1 MIKIGI
7 LGDIGSGKSFVSKQ
21 FGFPIFNADKEVKK
35 IYNNDRS
42 CFIKLRK
49 KLPKFINSFP
59 IKKNNLIKAILSN
72 VKNLREI
79 NKIVHPMVRKKMNKF
94 FLKNLNQKAVILDIP
109 LLLENKINT
118 KSYILIFVD
127 SKKKNIEKN
136 LKKRKYYNRNLLNK
150 LRKIQMPLK
159 SKKKLSNFIVENNFK
174 SKPVKNRVKII
185 KKKLLN
191 S

>member
-21 FGFPIFNADKEVKK
+21 FGLPIFNADKEVKK
-35 IYNNDRS
+35 IYNIDRS

-59 IKKNNLIKAILSN
+59 IKKKNLIEAILSN
-72 VKNLREI
+72 IKNLREI
-79 NKIVHPMVRKKMNKF
+79 NKIIHPIVRKKMNKF
-94 FLKNLNQKAVILDIP
+94 FLKNFNQKAVILDIP

-127 SKKKNIEKN
+127 AKKKNIEKN
-136 LKKRKYYNRNLLNK
+136 LKKRKHYNRNLLNK
-150 LRKIQMPLK
+150 LRKIQISLN
-159 SKKKLSNFIVENNFK
+159 SKKKLSNFIIENNFK

-185 KKKLLN
+185 KKKILN

>member
-21 FGFPIFNADKEVKK
+21 FGLPIFNADKEVKN

-59 IKKNNLIKAILSN
+59 IKKKNLIKAILSN
-72 VKNLREI
+72 IKNLREI
-79 NKIVHPMVRKKMNKF
+79 NKIIHPIVRKKMNKF
-94 FLKNLNQKAVILDIP
+94 FLKNFNQKAVILDIP

-127 SKKKNIEKN
+127 AKKKNIEKN

-150 LRKIQMPLK
+150 LRKIQISLN
-159 SKKKLSNFIVENNFK
+159 SKKKLSNFIIENSFK

-185 KKKLLN
+185 KKKILN

>member
-21 FGFPIFNADKEVKK
+21 FGLPIFNADKEVKN

-59 IKKNNLIKAILSN
+59 IKKKNLIKAILSN
-72 VKNLREI
+72 IKNLREI
-79 NKIVHPMVRKKMNKF
+79 NKIIHPIVRKKMNKF
-94 FLKNLNQKAVILDIP
+94 FLRNFNQKAVILDIP

-127 SKKKNIEKN
+127 AKKKNIEKK

-150 LRKIQMPLK
+150 LRKIQISLN
-159 SKKKLSNFIVENNFK
+159 SKKKLSNFIIENNFK

-185 KKKLLN
+185 KKKILN

>member
-21 FGFPIFNADKEVKK
+21 FGLPIFNADKEVKN

-59 IKKNNLIKAILSN
+59 IKKKNLIKAILSN
-72 VKNLREI
+72 IKNLKEI
-79 NKIVHPMVRKKMNKF
+79 NKIIHPIVRKKMNKF
-94 FLKNLNQKAVILDIP
+94 FLKNFNQKAVILDIP

-127 SKKKNIEKN
+127 AKKKNIEKN

-150 LRKIQMPLK
+150 LRKIQISLN
-159 SKKKLSNFIVENNFK
+159 SKKKLSNFIIENNFT
-174 SKPVKNRVKII
+174 SKPVKNRVKIL
-185 KKKLLN
+185 KKKILN

>member
-21 FGFPIFNADKEVKK
+21 FGLPIFNADKEVKN

-59 IKKNNLIKAILSN
+59 IKKKNLIKAILSN
-72 VKNLREI
+72 IKNLREI
-79 NKIVHPMVRKKMNKF
+79 NKIIHPIVRKKMNKF
-94 FLKNLNQKAVILDIP
+94 FLKNFNQKAVILDIP

-118 KSYILIFVD
+118 KSYILIYVD
-127 SKKKNIEKN
+127 AKKNNIEKN
-136 LKKRKYYNRNLLNK
+136 LKKRKYYNRNLLIK
-150 LRKIQMPLK
+150 LRKIQISLK
-159 SKKKLSNFIVENNFK
+159 SKRKLSNFIIENNFK
-174 SKPVKNRVKII
+174 SKPLKNRVKII
-185 KKKLLN
+185 KKKILN
-191 S
+191 L

>member
-21 FGFPIFNADKEVKK
+21 FGLPIFNADKEVKN

-59 IKKNNLIKAILSN
+59 IKKKNLIKAILSN
-72 VKNLREI
+72 IKNLREI
-79 NKIVHPMVRKKMNKF
+79 NKIIHPIVRKKMNKF
-94 FLKNLNQKAVILDIP
+94 FLKNFNQKAVILDIP

-127 SKKKNIEKN
+127 AKKKNIEKN

-150 LRKIQMPLK
+150 LRKIQISLN
-159 SKKKLSNFIVENNFK
+159 SKKKLSNFIIENNFT
-174 SKPVKNRVKII
+174 SKPVKNRVKIL
-185 KKKLLN
+185 KKKILN

>member
-21 FGFPIFNADKEVKK
+21 FGLPIFNADKEVKN

-59 IKKNNLIKAILSN
+59 IKKKNLIKAILSN
-72 VKNLREI
+72 IKNLREI
-79 NKIVHPMVRKKMNKF
+79 NKIIHPIVRKKMNKF
-94 FLKNLNQKAVILDIP
+94 FLKNFNQKAVILDIP

-127 SKKKNIEKN
+127 AKKKNIEKK

-150 LRKIQMPLK
+150 LRKIQISLN
-159 SKKKLSNFIVENNFK
+159 SKKKLSNFIIENNFK

-185 KKKLLN
+185 KKKILN
-191 S
+191 A

>member
-21 FGFPIFNADKEVKK
+21 FGLPIFNADKEVKN

-59 IKKNNLIKAILSN
+59 IKKKNLIKAILSN
-72 VKNLREI
+72 IKNLREI
-79 NKIVHPMVRKKMNKF
+79 NKIIHPIVRKKMNKF
-94 FLKNLNQKAVILDIP
+94 FLKNFNQKAVILDIP

-127 SKKKNIEKN
+127 AKKKNIEKN
-136 LKKRKYYNRNLLNK
+136 LKTRKYYNRNLLNK
-150 LRKIQMPLK
+150 LRKIQISLN
-159 SKKKLSNFIVENNFK
+159 SKKKLSNFIIENNFK

-185 KKKLLN
+185 KKKILN

>member
-21 FGFPIFNADKEVKK
+21 FGLPIFNADKEVKN

-59 IKKNNLIKAILSN
+59 IKKKNLIKAILSN
-72 VKNLREI
+72 IKNLREI
-79 NKIVHPMVRKKMNKF
+79 NKIIHPIVRKKMNKF
-94 FLKNLNQKAVILDIP
+94 FLKNFNQKAVLLDIP

-127 SKKKNIEKN
+127 AKKKNIEKN

-150 LRKIQMPLK
+150 LRKIQISLN
-159 SKKKLSNFIVENNFK
+159 SKKKLSNFIIENNFK

-185 KKKLLN
+185 KKKILN

>member
-21 FGFPIFNADKEVKK
+21 FGLPIFNADKEVKN

-59 IKKNNLIKAILSN
+59 IKKKNLIKAILSN
-72 VKNLREI
+72 IKNLREI
-79 NKIVHPMVRKKMNKF
+79 NKIIHPIVRKKMNKF
-94 FLKNLNQKAVILDIP
+94 FLKNFNQKAVILDIP

-127 SKKKNIEKN
+127 AKKKNIEKN

-150 LRKIQMPLK
+150 LRKIQISLN
-159 SKKKLSNFIVENNFK
+159 SKKKLSNFIIENNFK

-185 KKKLLN
+185 KKKILN

>member
-21 FGFPIFNADKEVKK
+21 FGLPIFNADKEVKN

-59 IKKNNLIKAILSN
+59 IKKKNLIRAILSN
-72 VKNLREI
+72 IKNLREI
-79 NKIVHPMVRKKMNKF
+79 NKIIHPIVRKKMNKF
-94 FLKNLNQKAVILDIP
+94 FLKNFNQKAVILDIP

-127 SKKKNIEKN
+127 AKKKNIEKN
-136 LKKRKYYNRNLLNK
+136 LKKRKHYNRNLLNK
-150 LRKIQMPLK
+150 LRKIQISLN
-159 SKKKLSNFIVENNFK
+159 SKKKLSNFIIENNFK

-185 KKKLLN
+185 KKKILN

>member
-21 FGFPIFNADKEVKK
+21 FGFPIFNADKEVKT
-35 IYNNDRS
+35 IYNKDRS

-59 IKKNNLIKAILSN
+59 IKKKNLIKAILSN
-72 VKNLREI
+72 IKNLREI
-79 NKIVHPMVRKKMNKF
+79 NKIIHPIVRKKMNKF
-94 FLKNLNQKAVILDIP
+94 FLKNFNQKAVILDIP

-127 SKKKNIEKN
+127 AKKKNIEKN

-150 LRKIQMPLK
+150 LRKIQISLN
-159 SKKKLSNFIVENNFK
+159 SKKKLSNFIIENNFK

-185 KKKLLN
+185 KKKILN

>member
-21 FGFPIFNADKEVKK
+21 FGLPIFNADKEVKN

-59 IKKNNLIKAILSN
+59 IKKKNLIKAILSN
-72 VKNLREI
+72 IKNLKEI
-79 NKIVHPMVRKKMNKF
+79 NKIIHPIVRKKMNKF
-94 FLKNLNQKAVILDIP
+94 FLKNFNQKAVILDIP

-127 SKKKNIEKN
+127 AKKKNIEKN

-150 LRKIQMPLK
+150 LKKIQISLK
-159 SKKKLSNFIVENNFK
+159 SKKKLSNFIIENNFK
-174 SKPVKNRVKII
+174 RKPVKNRVKII

>member
-21 FGFPIFNADKEVKK
+21 FGLPIFNADKEVKN

-59 IKKNNLIKAILSN
+59 IKKKNLIKAILSN
-72 VKNLREI
+72 IKNLKEI
-79 NKIVHPMVRKKMNKF
+79 NKIIHPIVRKKMNKF
-94 FLKNLNQKAVILDIP
+94 FLKNFNQKAVILDIP

-127 SKKKNIEKN
+127 AKKNNIEKN

-150 LRKIQMPLK
+150 LRKIQISLN
-159 SKKKLSNFIVENNFK
+159 SKKKLSNFIIENNFK

-185 KKKLLN
+185 KKKILN

>member
-21 FGFPIFNADKEVKK
+21 FGLPIFNADKEVKN

-59 IKKNNLIKAILSN
+59 IKKKNLIKAILSN
-72 VKNLREI
+72 IKNLREI
-79 NKIVHPMVRKKMNKF
+79 NKIIHPIVRKKMNKF
-94 FLKNLNQKAVILDIP
+94 FLKNFNQKAVILDIP

-118 KSYILIFVD
+118 KSYILIFVNA
-127 SKKKNIEKN
+127 KKKNIEKN

-150 LRKIQMPLK
+150 LRKIQISLN
-159 SKKKLSNFIVENNFK
+159 SKKKLSNFIIENNFK

-185 KKKLLN
+185 KKKILN

>member
-7 LGDIGSGKSFVSKQ
+7 LGEIGSGKSFVSKQ
-21 FGFPIFNADKEVKK
+21 FGLPIFNADKEVKN

-59 IKKNNLIKAILSN
+59 IKKKNLIKAILSN
-72 VKNLREI
+72 IKNLREI
-79 NKIVHPMVRKKMNKF
+79 NKIIHPIVRKKMNKF
-94 FLKNLNQKAVILDIP
+94 FLKNFNQKAVILDIP

-127 SKKKNIEKN
+127 AKKKNIEKN

-150 LRKIQMPLK
+150 LRKIQISLN
-159 SKKKLSNFIVENNFK
+159 SKKKLSNFIIENNFK

-185 KKKLLN
+185 KKKILN
-191 S
+191 A

>member
-21 FGFPIFNADKEVKK
+21 FGLPIFNADKEVKN

-59 IKKNNLIKAILSN
+59 IKKKNLIKAILSN
-72 VKNLREI
+72 IKNLREI
-79 NKIVHPMVRKKMNKF
+79 NKIIHPMVRKRMNKF

-127 SKKKNIEKN
+127 AKKNNIEKN

-150 LRKIQMPLK
+150 LRKIQISLN
-159 SKKKLSNFIVENNFK
+159 SKKKLSSFIIENNFK

-185 KKKLLN
+185 KKKILN

>member
-21 FGFPIFNADKEVKK
+21 FGLPIFNADKEVKN

-59 IKKNNLIKAILSN
+59 IKKKNLIEAILSN
-72 VKNLREI
+72 IKNLREI
-79 NKIVHPMVRKKMNKF
+79 NKIIHPIVRKKMNKF
-94 FLKNLNQKAVILDIP
+94 FLKNFNQKAVILDIP

-127 SKKKNIEKN
+127 AKKKNIEKN

-150 LRKIQMPLK
+150 LRKIQISLN
-159 SKKKLSNFIVENNFK
+159 SKKKLSNFIIENNFK

-185 KKKLLN
+185 KKKILN

>member
-21 FGFPIFNADKEVKK
+21 FGLPIFNADKEVKT
-35 IYNNDRS
+35 IYNKDRS

-59 IKKNNLIKAILSN
+59 IKKKNLIKAILSN
-72 VKNLREI
+72 IKNLREI
-79 NKIVHPMVRKKMNKF
+79 NKIIHPIVRKKMNKF
-94 FLKNLNQKAVILDIP
+94 FLKNFNQKAVILDIP

-127 SKKKNIEKN
+127 AKKKNIEKN

-150 LRKIQMPLK
+150 LRKIQISLN
-159 SKKKLSNFIVENNFK
+159 SKKKLSNFIIENNFK

-185 KKKLLN
+185 KKKILN
-191 S
+191 A

>member
-21 FGFPIFNADKEVKK
+21 FGLPIFNADKEVKK
-35 IYNNDRS
+35 IYNNDRA
-42 CFIKLRK
+42 CFLKLRK
-49 KLPKFINSFP
+49 KLPKYINSFP
-59 IKKNNLIKAILSN
+59 IKKKNLIKAILSN
-72 VKNLREI
+72 IKNLREI
-79 NKIVHPMVRKKMNKF
+79 NKIIHPMVRKKMNKF
-94 FLKNLNQKAVILDIP
+94 FLKNLNQKAVIIDIP

-127 SKKKNIEKN
+127 AKKKNIEKN

-150 LRKIQMPLK
+150 LRKIQISLK
-159 SKKKLSNFIVENNFK
+159 SKKKLSNFIIENNFK
-174 SKPVKNRVKII
+174 SKPLKNRVKII
-185 KKKLLN
+185 KKKILN

>member
-21 FGFPIFNADKEVKK
+21 FGLPIFNADKEVKN

-59 IKKNNLIKAILSN
+59 IKKKNLIKAILSN
-72 VKNLREI
+72 IKNLREI
-79 NKIVHPMVRKKMNKF
+79 NKIIHPIVRKKMNKF
-94 FLKNLNQKAVILDIP
+94 FLKNFNQKAVILDIP

-127 SKKKNIEKN
+127 AKKKNIEKK

-150 LRKIQMPLK
+150 LRKIQISLN
-159 SKKKLSNFIVENNFK
+159 SKKKLSNFIIENNFK

-185 KKKLLN
+185 KKKILN

>member
-7 LGDIGSGKSFVSKQ
+7 LGDIGSGKSFISKQ
-21 FGFPIFNADKEVKK
+21 FGLPIFNADKEVKK
-35 IYNNDRS
+35 IYNNDRA
-42 CFIKLRK
+42 CFLKLRK
-49 KLPKFINSFP
+49 KLPKFVNSFP
-59 IKKNNLIKAILSN
+59 IKKKNIIKAILSN
-72 VKNLREI
+72 IKNLREI
-79 NKIVHPMVRKKMNKF
+79 NKIIHPMVRKRMNKF

-127 SKKKNIEKN
+127 AKKKNIEKN

-150 LRKIQMPLK
+150 LKKIQISLK
-159 SKKKLSNFIVENNFK
+159 SKKKLSNFIIENNFK

>member
-21 FGFPIFNADKEVKK
+21 FGLPIFNADKEVKN

-59 IKKNNLIKAILSN
+59 IKKKNLIKAILSN
-72 VKNLREI
+72 IKNLREI
-79 NKIVHPMVRKKMNKF
+79 NKIIHPIVRKKMNKF
-94 FLKNLNQKAVILDIP
+94 FLKNFNQKAVILDIP

-118 KSYILIFVD
+118 KSYILIFVENFVC
-127 SKKKNIEKN
+127 KKITHITKDT
-136 LKKRKYYNRNLLNK
+136 LVYHLLAH
-150 LRKIQMPLK
+150 
-159 SKKKLSNFIVENNFK
+159 
-174 SKPVKNRVKII
+174 
-185 KKKLLN
+185 
-191 S
+191 

>member
-21 FGFPIFNADKEVKK
+21 FGFPIFNADKEVKT
-35 IYNNDRS
+35 IYNKDRS

-59 IKKNNLIKAILSN
+59 IKKKNLIKAILSN
-72 VKNLREI
+72 IKNLREI
-79 NKIVHPMVRKKMNKF
+79 NKIIHPIVRKKMNKF
-94 FLKNLNQKAVILDIP
+94 FLKNFNQKAVILDIP

-127 SKKKNIEKN
+127 AKKKNIEKN

-150 LRKIQMPLK
+150 LRKIQISLN
-159 SKKKLSNFIVENNFK
+159 SKKKLSNFIIENNFK

-185 KKKLLN
+185 KKKILN
-191 S
+191 A

>member
-21 FGFPIFNADKEVKK
+21 FGLPIFNADKEVKN

-59 IKKNNLIKAILSN
+59 IKKENLIKAILSN
-72 VKNLREI
+72 IKNLREI
-79 NKIVHPMVRKKMNKF
+79 NKIIHPIVRKKMNKF
-94 FLKNLNQKAVILDIP
+94 FLKNFNQKAVILDIP

-127 SKKKNIEKN
+127 AKKKNIEKN

-150 LRKIQMPLK
+150 LRKIQISLN
-159 SKKKLSNFIVENNFK
+159 SKKKLSNFIIENNFK

-185 KKKLLN
+185 KKKILN

>member
-21 FGFPIFNADKEVKK
+21 FGLPIFNADKEVKN

-59 IKKNNLIKAILSN
+59 IKKKNLIKAILSN
-72 VKNLREI
+72 IKNLRQI
-79 NKIVHPMVRKKMNKF
+79 NKIIHPIVRKKMNKF
-94 FLKNLNQKAVILDIP
+94 FLKNFNQKAVILDIP

-127 SKKKNIEKN
+127 AKKKNIEKN

-150 LRKIQMPLK
+150 LRKIQISLK
-159 SKKKLSNFIVENNFK
+159 SKKKLSNFIIENNFK
-174 SKPVKNRVKII
+174 SKPLKNRVKII
-185 KKKLLN
+185 KKKILN
-191 S
+191 L

>member
-21 FGFPIFNADKEVKK
+21 FGLPIFNADKEVKN

-59 IKKNNLIKAILSN
+59 IKKKNLIKAILSN
-72 VKNLREI
+72 IKNLKEI
-79 NKIVHPMVRKKMNKF
+79 NKIIHPIVRKKMNKF
-94 FLKNLNQKAVILDIP
+94 FLKNFNQKAVILDIP

-127 SKKKNIEKN
+127 AKKKNIEKK

-150 LRKIQMPLK
+150 LRKIQISLN
-159 SKKKLSNFIVENNFK
+159 SKKKLSNFIIENNFK

-185 KKKLLN
+185 KKKILN

>member
-21 FGFPIFNADKEVKK
+21 FGLPIFNADKEVKN

-59 IKKNNLIKAILSN
+59 IKKKNLIKAILSN
-72 VKNLREI
+72 IKNLREI
-79 NKIVHPMVRKKMNKF
+79 NKIIHPIVRKKMNKF
-94 FLKNLNQKAVILDIP
+94 FLKNINQKAVILDIP

-127 SKKKNIEKN
+127 AKKKNIEKN

-150 LRKIQMPLK
+150 LRKIQISLN
-159 SKKKLSNFIVENNFK
+159 SKKKLSNFIIENNFK

-185 KKKLLN
+185 KKKILN

>member
-21 FGFPIFNADKEVKK
+21 FGLPIFNADKEVKN

-59 IKKNNLIKAILSN
+59 IKKKNLIKAILSN
-72 VKNLREI
+72 IKNLKEI
-79 NKIVHPMVRKKMNKF
+79 NKIIHPIVRKKMNKF
-94 FLKNLNQKAVILDIP
+94 FLKNFNQKAVILDIP

-127 SKKKNIEKN
+127 AKKKNIEKN

-150 LRKIQMPLK
+150 LRKIQISLN
-159 SKKKLSNFIVENNFK
+159 SKKKLSNFIIENNFK

-185 KKKLLN
+185 KKKILN

>member
-21 FGFPIFNADKEVKK
+21 FGLPIFNADKEVKK

-59 IKKNNLIKAILSN
+59 IKKKNLIKAILSN
-72 VKNLREI
+72 IKNLREI
-79 NKIVHPMVRKKMNKF
+79 NKIIHPIVRKKMNKF
-94 FLKNLNQKAVILDIP
+94 FLKNFNQKAVILDIP

-127 SKKKNIEKN
+127 AKKKNIEKN

-150 LRKIQMPLK
+150 LRKIQISLN
-159 SKKKLSNFIVENNFK
+159 SKKKLSNFIIENNFK

-185 KKKLLN
+185 KKKILN